1 MDRSAKV
8 LVNEAFARKYFEGT
22 NAVGRHLRIPM
33 ESPNTWATVT
43 GVVDNV
49 RNMDIEAT
57 PVPQIYIPLSWYSN
71 LDEGYLVVRSML
83 PEDEVV
89 ADIRSVMKGI
99 DPNLAIADVHTMGDL
114 VSQAT
119 ARKRFQTT
127 LLTVFSGIAML
138 LAFVGVYGILAY
150 SVSQRTGEIG
160 LRIAL
165 GSSKAGVIRLVLREG
180 LSLLGIG
187 LLLGLAAAFAFT
199 RLLAGFLYQVPPL
212 DQFTFALVPML
223 LFTATLVACFVPSW
237 RAASVDPMDALRH
250 E

>member
-1 MDRSAKV
+1 MRLIQSLLRRYRSLLNIKNRLEAGRNFTESEAMDRSAKV

-33 ESPNTWATVT
+33 ESLNTWATVT

-99 DPNLAIADVHTMGDL
+99 DPNLAIAGSYNGRSCLSGDSQEAVPDDVAD
-114 VSQAT
+114 
-119 ARKRFQTT
+119 
-127 LLTVFSGIAML
+127 
-138 LAFVGVYGILAY
+138 GV
-150 SVSQRTGEIG
+150 
-160 LRIAL
+160 L
-165 GSSKAGVIRLVLREG
+165 GNRNV
-180 LSLLGIG
+180 
-187 LLLGLAAAFAFT
+187 
-199 RLLAGFLYQVPPL
+199 AGFRWGIWH
-212 DQFTFALVPML
+212 TC
-223 LFTATLVACFVPSW
+223 LFRQPKD
-237 RAASVDPMDALRH
+237 R
-250 E
+250 